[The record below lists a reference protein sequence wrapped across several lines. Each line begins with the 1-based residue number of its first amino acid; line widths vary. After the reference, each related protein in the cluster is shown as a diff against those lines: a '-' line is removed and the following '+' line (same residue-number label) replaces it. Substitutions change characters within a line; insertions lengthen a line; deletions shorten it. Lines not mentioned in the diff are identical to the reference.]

1 MGPTRLHGRGLLD
14 RVLVERAQ
22 AGDRDAFAELANAI
36 SDRLFA
42 TAQRILRDPDAA
54 GDALQAALV
63 LIWRDLPALRDP
75 DRFLSWSYRLLIRRC
90 HADRRRA
97 RRSIALLDLDKS
109 QASTNDVQASVA
121 LHDELERAFRSLTDD
136 QRSVLVLTYYQDL
149 SIDEVA
155 EVTGVPPGTVKS
167 RLHYAKQALRAAV
180 EAGARPARQEGRPA

>member
-1 MGPTRLHGRGLLD
+1 MD
-14 RVLVERAQ
+14 RATVERAR
-22 AGDRDAFAELANAI
+22 AGDRDAFAELAAAI

-63 LIWRDLPALRDP
+63 LIWQDLPTLRGP
-75 DRFLSWSYRLLIRRC
+75 DRFLAWSYRVLIRRC

-97 RRSIALLDLDKS
+97 RRSVAVLELDPR
-109 QASTNDVQASVA
+109 QASATDVQSSVA

-136 QRSVLVLTYYQDL
+136 QRSVLVLTYYRDL

-155 EVTGVPPGTVKS
+155 EVIGVPPGTVKS
-167 RLHYAKQALRAAV
+167 RLHYAKQAMRAAV
-180 EAGARPARQEGRPA
+180 EAGARSVPQEGQPA